1 MGTGIITGMTSVFTA
16 IFEWISTALT
26 SLISVFYVA
35 ESGFTFLGVL
45 ALIALG
51 ISIFFL
57 LVGVISNFLHLR
69 G

>member
-1 MGTGIITGMTSVFTA
+1 MTSIIGGMTA
-16 IFEWISTALT
+16 IFDAVFTWISTALM
-26 SLISVFYVA
+26 SVLDIFYVA
-35 ESGFTFLGVL
+35 ETGFTFLGVL
-45 ALIALG
+45 ALIALS

>member
-1 MGTGIITGMTSVFTA
+1 MTSIISGMTAVFTA
-16 IFEWISTALT
+16 IFEWIQGALM
-26 SLISVFYVA
+26 SVLQVFYVA
-35 ESGFTFLGVL
+35 ETGFTFLGVL
-45 ALIALG
+45 ALVALG